1 LYPYF
6 YADRYGEILTFYNFY
21 REGLEEELRVIQ
33 ERFNEYSLMLLN
45 QTKKS
50 AYSKLSQNKKIF
62 SLLKKLEGK
71 QATLK
76 VEEQTKLTE
85 LFLEDVL
92 NIKAL
97 IYLNW
102 KEFNELVKNNS
113 DKIIEPMSQRY
124 EERVRERLKTN
135 IFSHTIKNHDWTF
148 NRYGNNSK
156 NHLEQ
161 V

>member
-1 LYPYF
+1 
-6 YADRYGEILTFYNFY
+6 
-21 REGLEEELRVIQ
+21 
-33 ERFNEYSLMLLN
+33 MLLN

-102 KEFNELVKNNS
+102 NEFNELVKNNS